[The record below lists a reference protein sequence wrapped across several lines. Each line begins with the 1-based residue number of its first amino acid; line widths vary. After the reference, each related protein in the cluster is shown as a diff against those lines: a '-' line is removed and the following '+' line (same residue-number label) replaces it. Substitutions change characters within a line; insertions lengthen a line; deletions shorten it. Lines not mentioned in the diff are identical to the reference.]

1 MRVLWRLFVIVLAL
15 VPIGVLA
22 LAVLAV
28 QRQPLVVV
36 GTDIAPDTIERV
48 KSLLAEHDPR
58 RLRDGEVKTVDV
70 SEQEVQLLADHL
82 LRRIGHGAAQVRIDQ
97 GSLLLLATLRLPQ
110 FSARYHVN
118 VVLGLHEVGS
128 LPRLSLLR
136 VGRVTVPAWLADPI
150 FERTLDALYAATGV
164 RHAPQVLHAV
174 HLHDQRMALTYRWQ
188 EGLTAAIRD
197 RVLSEEDRLRL
208 AAYNARLTELTR
220 QQARQMPLARLI
232 EPVFTLAGE
241 RSPGSDAVAENR
253 AALLVL
259 AAYVN
264 GRDLEMLVPE
274 ASSWPRPRRI
284 PVTVHGR
291 RDLAQHFLSSAVL
304 AATGG
309 DAFSQAIGLFKE
321 IEDARGGSGF
331 SFPDLLADEAG
342 TRFGNM
348 ATASAGS
355 AVELQR
361 RAAMA
366 DESALVPDPQGLEER
381 MSETEFG
388 QRYGGV
394 GGAGY
399 ERELREIARRIDDSP
414 LYR

>member
-1 MRVLWRLFVIVLAL
+1 M
-15 VPIGVLA
+15 
-22 LAVLAV
+22 
-28 QRQPLVVV
+28 
-36 GTDIAPDTIERV
+36 GTNPDQDTI
-48 KSLLAEHDPR
+48 A
-58 RLRDGEVKTVDV
+58 LR
-70 SEQEVQLLADHL
+70 A
-82 LRRIGHGAAQVRIDQ
+82 
-97 GSLLLLATLRLPQ
+97 
-110 FSARYHVN
+110 
-118 VVLGLHEVGS
+118 
-128 LPRLSLLR
+128 
-136 VGRVTVPAWLADPI
+136 
-150 FERTLDALYAATGV
+150 
-164 RHAPQVLHAV
+164 
-174 HLHDQRMALTYRWQ
+174 
-188 EGLTAAIRD
+188 
-197 RVLSEEDRLRL
+197 RLRL
-208 AAYNARLTELTR
+208 ALVHAAV
-220 QQARQMPLARLI
+220 AALALA
-232 EPVFTLAGE
+232 LAGTGLLLGF
-241 RSPGSDAVAENR
+241 PDLR
-253 AALLVL
+253 ADLVGGHALRISTLHRQLGVLLVVVPALLVL